1 MHVRVIYS
9 NSSLLYSRKS
19 GSVYLVWRFSE
30 NGIGFLCL
38 VAESGLDTVLNDR
51 DHKTDVLIETEK
63 KTSTSMLTNGRKTLS
78 APWWLKDECKTL

>member
-63 KTSTSMLTNGRKTLS
+63 NINIDVDKWEENVKRPMVVKRRM
-78 APWWLKDECKTL
+78 

>member
-38 VAESGLDTVLNDR
+38 VAKSGLDTVLNDH
-51 DHKTDVLIETEK
+51 DHKTDVLIDKK
-63 KTSTSMLTNGRKTLS
+63 KTSTSMLTNERKTLS
-78 APWWLKDECKTL
+78 APWWLKDECKML